1 MLAHLN
7 IGENSCLFLDRD
19 GVINKRLIDE
29 YVKQWDEFVFMDGV
43 FEALQILQNHFKTIV
58 IVTNQ
63 QGIGKGL
70 YSVEDLHH
78 IHNNMLMEFEKNDIT
93 IHAVF
98 FAPQLK
104 SENSNMRK
112 PAIGMALKAK
122 QIFNNIELDKSIMVG
137 DTISD
142 MQFGKN
148 AHMKTI
154 FIGSDENI
162 IHLNKNSIDFQFNS
176 LLSFAKNIE

>member
-1 MLAHLN
+1 MNSELN
-7 IGENSCLFLDRD
+7 IQPNSCLFLDRD
-19 GVINKRLIDE
+19 GVINTRLIDE
-29 YVKQWDEFVFMDGV
+29 YVTNWSEFHFIDGV
-43 FEALQILQNHFKTIV
+43 FEAINILQQQFKTIV

-70 YSVEDLHH
+70 YTVDDLHI
-78 IHNNMLMEFEKNDIT
+78 IHKNMLQEFEKNNIH

-104 SENSNMRK
+104 SENSEMRK

-122 QIFNNIELDKSIMVG
+122 QIFKNISLENSVMVG
-137 DTISD
+137 DTVSD

-148 AHMKTI
+148 AGMKTI
-154 FIGSDENI
+154 FIKHENDKEIIDEK
-162 IHLNKNSIDFQFNS
+162 LIDYTFNS
-176 LLSFAKNIE
+176 LLSFAKKLE